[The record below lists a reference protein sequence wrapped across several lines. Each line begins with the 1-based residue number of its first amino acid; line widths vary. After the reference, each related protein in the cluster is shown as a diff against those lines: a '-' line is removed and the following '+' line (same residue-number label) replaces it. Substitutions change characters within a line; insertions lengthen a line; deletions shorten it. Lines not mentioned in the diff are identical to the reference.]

1 MGEPGVDVAAVRRAL
16 AELGQEPAGELALRR
31 VGLGQSNLTYRVTDE
46 RDGVWVLRRPP
57 LGELLESAH
66 DVLREARIL
75 TALTGTGVPVPKVYG
90 VLEPGVVGVD
100 AAPAVVMSWI
110 DGTVVD
116 RMPVAH
122 GLAPGSRREIA
133 LSLVRTLAEVHRVD
147 LVATGLDG
155 LATHK
160 PYAPRQ
166 LRRWSTQWERSR
178 TAGLPEVDALTT
190 RLRAAL
196 PDERETTLVHG
207 DFHLRNMITSAGRVV
222 AVLDWELSTLGHP
235 LADLGSL
242 LAYWAEPGEQGL
254 DGFLPSTLEGFPS
267 RAELVAEYAAASG
280 RDVTDIDFWHA
291 LGLWKLAIIAQGVL
305 RRATDDPRNRAA
317 EGTPTPE
324 GIAAVVARA
333 HAVAD
338 AARLGPAPSTAGAS
352 PARHRGIR
360 T

>member
-1 MGEPGVDVAAVRRAL
+1 MGEPGADAAAVRRAL
-16 AELGQEPAGELALRR
+16 VGLGREPAGELTLHR

-46 RDGVWVLRRPP
+46 RAGVWVLRRPP
-57 LGELLESAH
+57 LGELLDSAH

-75 TALTGTGVPVPKVYG
+75 AALAGTGVPVPQVVG
-90 VLEPGVVGVD
+90 VLEPGALGHD
-100 AAPAVVMSWI
+100 SAPAFVMSWV

-116 RMPVAH
+116 RMSVAH
-122 GLAPGSRREIA
+122 GLTPASRRELA
-133 LSLVRTLAEVHRVD
+133 LSLVRTLAEVHCVD
-147 LVATGLDG
+147 LAATGLAG
-155 LATHK
+155 LATRR

-166 LRRWSTQWERSR
+166 LRRWSAQWESSR
-178 TAGLPEVDALTT
+178 TTALPEVDALTE
-190 RLRAAL
+190 RLHAAL
-196 PDERETTLVHG
+196 PDEHETTLVHG
-207 DFHLRNMITSAGRVV
+207 DFHLRNVIASADRVV

-254 DGFLPSTLEGFPS
+254 DDFLPSTLEGFPS
-267 RAELVAEYAAASG
+267 RAEMVAEYAAASG
-280 RDVTDIDFWHA
+280 RDVSDIGFWHA

-317 EGTPTPE
+317 EGTPTTE
-324 GIAAVVARA
+324 GIAAVVSRA
-333 HAVAD
+333 KAVAD
-338 AARLGPAPSTAGAS
+338 ELGTAPSTAGTS

>member
-1 MGEPGVDVAAVRRAL
+1 VDIESVRRAL
-16 AELGQEPAGELALRR
+16 STVGQTPTGELTLRR
-31 VGLGQSNLTYRVTDE
+31 VGLGQSNLTYRLTDE

-57 LGELLESAH
+57 VGELLESAH

-75 TALTGTGVPVPKVYG
+75 TALSGTGVPVPRVFG
-90 VLEPGVVGVD
+90 VLERGGVGD
-100 AAPAVVMSWI
+100 DGAPAFVMAWV

-116 RMPVAH
+116 RMPVAR
-122 GLAPGSRREIA
+122 GLDLKSRRELA
-133 LSLVRTLAEVHRVD
+133 FSLVHTLAAVHRVD
-147 LVATGLDG
+147 LAATGLDG
-155 LATHK
+155 LASHA

-166 LRRWSTQWERSR
+166 LRRWSAQWERSR
-178 TAGLPEVDALTT
+178 TCALPGIDDLTS
-190 RLRAAL
+190 RLRESL

-207 DFHLRNMITSAGRVV
+207 DFHLRNVITSAGRVV

-254 DGFLPSTLEGFPS
+254 DDFLPSTLDGFPS
-267 RAELVAEYAAASG
+267 RAEMVAEYAAASG
-280 RDVTDIDFWHA
+280 RDVSDIGFWHA

-305 RRATDDPRNRAA
+305 RRATDDSRNRAA
-317 EGTPTPE
+317 EGTPSPE

-338 AARLGPAPSTAGAS
+338 ATGLGRSSATAGA
-352 PARHRGIR
+352 PAREKETHS
-360 T
+360 